1 MSPARRLSL
10 PARSQ
15 RPAPRP
21 RPPLPRCLLLCQF
34 LRALRGRWWK
44 RKGQDPG
51 HCEEGPCPSRAP
63 SPGWPGL
70 AAGALWVLLDSARVF
85 FPPGEPVDADLAPSS
100 PPSCGLVPL
109 PGPAVLDQLPRVPR
123 LPRTPRVCVCARVT
137 LGWAF
142 RRGLSAPKDAGCG
155 FLLPSW
161 PLQQLR
167 QCLVGTAKGCP
178 CPRLRRGE
186 PSDGCVCASLIT

>member
-21 RPPLPRCLLLCQF
+21 RPPLPRCLLLCQL

-137 LGWAF
+137 GPSGGDFVHQRMQGVDSCCPAGLCSSSVSVSLGQP
-142 RRGLSAPKDAGCG
+142 RGALAPG
-155 FLLPSW
+155 
-161 PLQQLR
+161 
-167 QCLVGTAKGCP
+167 
-178 CPRLRRGE
+178 
-186 PSDGCVCASLIT
+186 